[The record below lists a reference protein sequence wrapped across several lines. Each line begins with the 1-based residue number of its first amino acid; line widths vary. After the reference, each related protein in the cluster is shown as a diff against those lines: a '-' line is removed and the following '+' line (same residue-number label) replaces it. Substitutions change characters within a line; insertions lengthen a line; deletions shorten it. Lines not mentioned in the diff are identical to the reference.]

1 MIGQTISHYRVLS
14 KLGAGGMGDVY
25 VAEDTR
31 LDRKVAIKVLPA
43 EHTRNAENVTRF
55 IQEAKAASALNHPN
69 IITVHDV
76 GESGEGRFI
85 VMELVSGKT
94 LRSMAGTDTPL
105 ATLLTLFSQ
114 MARAL
119 TAAHMHGI
127 IHRDVKPENIM
138 VREDGYVKVLDFGLA
153 RLSPVHGGDA
163 ETAATRLTEFGLV
176 MGTVKYMSPEQ
187 ARGETVGPPTD
198 IYSLG
203 MVFYE
208 LVAGRYP
215 FSSDTAVGY
224 LHAITLQTP
233 PALTRI
239 PKSLESLITRMLDKD
254 SAQRPTADEVRQTL
268 DAIEKG
274 SSPAVVP
281 VVAADAND
289 RRQTPSK
296 SVAKWAAA
304 FALALIVAVAIFLF
318 IRAGSSTSTSSGIR
332 SIAVLPLDNYSG
344 DDKQEYFVEGI
355 TDELTA
361 TLANISQLR
370 VISRGSAMQFKGAQ
384 RPATPVIGRTL
395 NVDAI
400 VEGSVLR
407 SGDNVRI
414 TIQLIDA
421 REDRHLWSKSFERT
435 SGDVLAL
442 QDELA
447 STIATEIHVQLTPSE
462 KTRLAAARKVNPA
475 AYDAY
480 LKGRYFFNRPSDE
493 NLAKAIS
500 QFEEAI
506 ALDPSFPPAYS
517 GLSDAYLWAGYNEGF
532 LTATEARPKA
542 KAPAEKA
549 VQLDRNSAEGH
560 TSLANFK
567 FFYDYD
573 WEGSEA
579 EYRRALALNPNYA
592 FAHDQ
597 FSMALA
603 FQLRSAESIAE
614 SRRAAELDPLSPQ
627 IWLDAIFAPAWEHRF
642 QDAKDLVKRGAELD
656 PSFFLSAWANGWI
669 DIQAGNVREAI
680 PEFLKAKSMDSP
692 AFAGA
697 WLGYAYGAS
706 GDRVRAQAEL
716 AELKS
721 KALRGYVSPF
731 NLAVVYLGLGDRERA
746 VSYLEQSYAADS
758 QWLGWLKI
766 DHFFD
771 PLRSDPRFVALMKKL
786 RLER

>member
-43 EHTRNAENVTRF
+43 EYTRNAENVSRF

-76 GESGEGRFI
+76 GESSDGRFI
-85 VMELVSGKT
+85 VMELVSGRT
-94 LRSMAGTDTPL
+94 LRSMAGTDAPL
-105 ATLLTLFSQ
+105 ATLLPLFSQ
-114 MARAL
+114 MARAIA
-119 TAAHMHGI
+119 AAHMHGI
-127 IHRDVKPENIM
+127 THRDVKPENIM
-138 VREDGYVKVLDFGLA
+138 VRDDGYVKVLDFGLA
-153 RLSPVHGGDA
+153 LLSPVHRGDA

-176 MGTVKYMSPEQ
+176 MGTIKYMSPEQ
-187 ARGETVGPPTD
+187 ARGETIGPPTD

-208 LVAGRYP
+208 LIAGRYP

-233 PALTRI
+233 PPLAGI

-254 SAQRPTADEVRQTL
+254 SAQRPAADEVRQEL

-274 SSPAVVP
+274 SSPAVP
-281 VVAADAND
+281 AARADSG
-289 RRQTPSK
+289 RRRTPSN

-304 FALALIVAVAIFLF
+304 ALALAVILAVTIYLF
-318 IRAGSSTSTSSGIR
+318 IRPGSSTSTRSGIR
-332 SIAVLPLDNYSG
+332 SLAVLPLDNYSS
-344 DDKQEYFVEGI
+344 DDKQEYFAEGI

-384 RPATPVIGRTL
+384 RPPTPVIGRKL

-414 TIQLIDA
+414 TIELIDA
-421 REDRHLWSKSFERT
+421 REDRHLWAKSFERT

-462 KTRLAAARKVNPA
+462 KTRLAAARRVNPA

-506 ALDPSFPPAYS
+506 ALDPNFPPAYS

-542 KAPAEKA
+542 KAPAERA
-549 VQLDRNSAEGH
+549 VQLDSNSAEGH

-567 FFYDYD
+567 FFYEYD

-579 EYRRALALNPNYA
+579 EYRRALAVNPNYA

-656 PSFFLSAWANGWI
+656 PSFFLPAWANG
-669 DIQAGNVREAI
+669 
-680 PEFLKAKSMDSP
+680 
-692 AFAGA
+692 
-697 WLGYAYGAS
+697 
-706 GDRVRAQAEL
+706 
-716 AELKS
+716 
-721 KALRGYVSPF
+721 
-731 NLAVVYLGLGDRERA
+731 
-746 VSYLEQSYAADS
+746 
-758 QWLGWLKI
+758 
-766 DHFFD
+766 
-771 PLRSDPRFVALMKKL
+771 
-786 RLER
+786 